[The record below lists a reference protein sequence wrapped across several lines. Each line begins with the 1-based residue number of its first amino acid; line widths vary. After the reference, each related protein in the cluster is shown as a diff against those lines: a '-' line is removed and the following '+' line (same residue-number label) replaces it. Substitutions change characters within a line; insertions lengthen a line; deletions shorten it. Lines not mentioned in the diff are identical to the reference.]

1 MRIWTIGHST
11 RAIDEFISLLKENE
25 IKLLADVRAW
35 PGSKRYPQ
43 FNKDALAESLNAH
56 GIRYEHFPELGGK
69 RKSKPDSRNTA
80 WRNASFRGYADYME
94 TEQFQKGIERLLD
107 VAAEAG
113 PTAIMCAEA
122 VWWRCHRSLI
132 ADYLKARG
140 VEVLHVLGANK
151 VEPHPYTSAA
161 RIVNGELS
169 YAAGVA
175 VVGRSLVKWYLFSA
189 NGALFTLAWGNAPG
203 FQVAYR
209 TSAESAI
216 QRANES
222 RLQR

>member
-11 RAIDEFISLLKENE
+11 RAIDEFTSLLEENE
-25 IKLLADVRAW
+25 IKLLVDVRAW

-69 RKSKPDSRNTA
+69 RKSKPDSHNTA

-94 TEQFQKGIERLLD
+94 TEQFQRGIERLLD
-107 VAAEAG
+107 IAAEAG
-113 PTAIMCAEA
+113 PACIMCAEA
-122 VWWRCHRSLI
+122 VWWRCHRSLV

-151 VEPHPYTSAA
+151 VDPHPYTPAA
-161 RIVNGELS
+161 RIVNGALS
-169 YAAGVA
+169 Y
-175 VVGRSLVKWYLFSA
+175 LPE
-189 NGALFTLAWGNAPG
+189 ALL
-203 FQVAYR
+203 
-209 TSAESAI
+209 
-216 QRANES
+216 
-222 RLQR
+222 

>member
-11 RAIDEFISLLKENE
+11 RAIDEFISLLEENAV
-25 IKLLADVRAW
+25 KLLADVRAW
-35 PGSKRYPQ
+35 PSSKRYPH
-43 FNKDALAESLNAH
+43 FNKDAFAESLTAH

-69 RKSKPDSRNTA
+69 RKAKPDSRNTA

-94 TEQFQKGIERLLD
+94 TEQFQKGIERLLA
-107 VAAEAG
+107 VATEAG

-140 VEVLHVLGANK
+140 VEVLHIFGAKK
-151 VEPHPYTSAA
+151 VEPHPYTPAA

-169 YAAGVA
+169 YAAD
-175 VVGRSLVKWYLFSA
+175 SLL
-189 NGALFTLAWGNAPG
+189 
-203 FQVAYR
+203 
-209 TSAESAI
+209 
-216 QRANES
+216 
-222 RLQR
+222 

>member
-11 RAIDEFISLLKENE
+11 RAIDEFISLLEENE
-25 IKLLADVRAW
+25 IKLLVDVRAW

-43 FNKDALAESLNAH
+43 FNKDALAESLNAQ
-56 GIRYEHFPELGGK
+56 GIHYEHFPELGGK

-107 VAAEAG
+107 VVAEAG

-122 VWWRCHRSLI
+122 VWWGCHRSLI

-140 VEVLHVLGANK
+140 MKVLHVLGANK

-169 YAAGVA
+169 Y
-175 VVGRSLVKWYLFSA
+175 R
-189 NGALFTLAWGNAPG
+189 
-203 FQVAYR
+203 
-209 TSAESAI
+209 
-216 QRANES
+216 
-222 RLQR
+222 

>member
-11 RAIDEFISLLKENE
+11 RGIDEFISLLKENE
-25 IKLLADVRAW
+25 IKLLVDVRAF

-43 FNKDALAESLNAH
+43 FNKEALAKSLNAH

-94 TEQFQKGIERLLD
+94 TEQFQKGVERLLFFARSD
-107 VAAEAG
+107 PESIRGRNGRDGGEAVN
-113 PTAIMCAEA
+113 PCAIAIMCAEA

-151 VEPHPYTSAA
+151 VDPHPYTPAA

-169 YAAGVA
+169 YEA
-175 VVGRSLVKWYLFSA
+175 
-189 NGALFTLAWGNAPG
+189 
-203 FQVAYR
+203 
-209 TSAESAI
+209 
-216 QRANES
+216 
-222 RLQR
+222 

>member
-43 FNKDALAESLNAH
+43 FNKDALAESLTAH
-56 GIRYEHFPELGGK
+56 GIRYEHFLELGGK

-94 TEQFQKGIERLLD
+94 TEQFQKGIERLLNL
-107 VAAEAG
+107 AAEAG
-113 PTAIMCAEA
+113 PIAVMCAEA

-132 ADYLKARG
+132 ADYLKSRG

-151 VEPHPYTSAA
+151 AELHPYTSAA
-161 RIVNGELS
+161 RIVNGKLS
-169 YAAGVA
+169 YAAD
-175 VVGRSLVKWYLFSA
+175 SLL
-189 NGALFTLAWGNAPG
+189 
-203 FQVAYR
+203 
-209 TSAESAI
+209 
-216 QRANES
+216 
-222 RLQR
+222 

>member
-11 RAIDEFISLLKENE
+11 RTIDEFISLLKENK
-25 IKLLADVRAW
+25 INLLADVRTW
-35 PGSKRYPQ
+35 PGSKRYPH
-43 FNKDALAESLNAH
+43 FNKDALATSLSEQ

-94 TEQFQKGIERLLD
+94 TEQFQNGIERLLNIAGQGAATWA
-107 VAAEAG
+107 VAEKRYDGSEAVT
-113 PTAIMCAEA
+113 PCAIAIMCAEA

-132 ADYLKARG
+132 ADCLKARG

-151 VEPHPYTSAA
+151 VDPHPYTPAA

-169 YAAGVA
+169 YETE
-175 VVGRSLVKWYLFSA
+175 SLL
-189 NGALFTLAWGNAPG
+189 
-203 FQVAYR
+203 
-209 TSAESAI
+209 
-216 QRANES
+216 
-222 RLQR
+222 

>member
-1 MRIWTIGHST
+1 MRMWTIGHST
-11 RAIDEFISLLKENE
+11 RAIDEFISLLDENE
-25 IKLLADVRAW
+25 IKLLLDVRAW

-43 FNKDALAESLNAH
+43 FNKDTLAESLNAH

-94 TEQFQKGIERLLD
+94 TEQFQRGIERLLD
-107 VAAEAG
+107 VAAETG
-113 PTAIMCAEA
+113 PTAIMCAEV

-140 VEVLHVLGANK
+140 VKVLHVLGANK
-151 VEPHPYTSAA
+151 VDPHPYTSAA

-169 YAAGVA
+169 Y
-175 VVGRSLVKWYLFSA
+175 R
-189 NGALFTLAWGNAPG
+189 
-203 FQVAYR
+203 
-209 TSAESAI
+209 
-216 QRANES
+216 
-222 RLQR
+222 